1 MVSILPDSDNFGQE
15 LPSLDK
21 FDPTSLEKFDK
32 DYVYKLVYDDVVVK
46 SGVLPEICRLNFDP
60 ASGTVAYEQVYG
72 DSDKTTNSGGSI
84 EATRNLARCNGS
96 PGYFLGKNFY
106 TLSDLAGDTK
116 AARYGTIKSKGI
128 FRPEGPP
135 AYGWIG
141 NNRFRQLGG
150 APIALDLKKS
160 TGVWEPRR
168 YHQPKGKP
176 LEIFFL
182 RVTVRVWKLVA
193 EKAGLS
199 MPEFPVVGVDGE
211 AIGFWEWVKDTKC
224 PIVITEGEKKAA
236 ALISRGFAAIGL
248 PGINTGYRVTERGE
262 RITIPDGTTYQRAI
276 ARELDAALQ
285 PFDTADREITIIFDF
300 RAGDYRQS
308 SEFRAA
314 STTARLLKSAIA
326 KIAILPG
333 PDKGVDDFCVAG
345 GDIAAVLADAKDY
358 RKLAIENQWRR
369 DRQYTP
375 DRTINSRYFHALAP
389 AVGTIMA
396 INSGLATGKTQFLKD
411 VIASNP
417 EGKIIVLG
425 SRNGLLLQTAEKC
438 GFYHLNAHNGYQMF
452 KNPDARLCLCFD
464 SLLKLPP
471 EIFEGATI
479 ILDEAE
485 SVLRHLLMSP
495 TLKRDREA
503 IKARFSAACGDASRI
518 ILLDGHLTDYT
529 VGLVAK
535 LVGNKTVTKHLN
547 EFKGNC
553 PKVSIYETEK
563 ATPTAAEK
571 QDFINKILASDCPA
585 IATDCSV
592 AEAEALADA
601 LTEAK
606 GPGLLICS
614 KNSNEP
620 DQTEF
625 QTNPDAWTEK
635 DNPAWL
641 LYTPT
646 LENGLDIS
654 KCGKF
659 TDVFGLF
666 CGLLG
671 VNSQIQMLRRV
682 RHPLNQ
688 ISVLCP
694 KRGLSDNP
702 DRRSYYSSQIKLQIE
717 ASINIESALLC
728 PADYQEAIREEINRQ
743 FADPLFVAYCHFEAQ
758 ENLEKSELRAFLI
771 EALRDGGYEV
781 DEPIIGGDE
790 SGDHADKKIACKE
803 KEAQEIFNSPD
814 ISLEEAQEISRSNK
828 ARWPERC
835 QAEKCYLKARLPGI
849 EDTKLWGWEFID
861 RIRSKDRSLLNQ
873 LENSW
878 LFHNPD
884 DAEYLQKSKWESGK
898 FESFLPDHSPQ
909 WLKLKALHKLQIS
922 QFLNPDTCWDNESPE
937 IKSLLRDGGRSD
949 ARKILGEPGK
959 NGIKYL
965 NRLLGLIGIKLVHK
979 QARGEG
985 GKRIHEYRYQP
996 QPTTRL
1002 SRRGPLR
1009 ICSLPEDWPELAEL
1023 TSARMA
1029 QKIEAKKASVKSAE
1043 TVAPSSLDAVTDSS
1057 DFININLESSVTEIT
1072 PENTTAEGAADTL
1085 SKVAIDGEAEAEP
1098 EPTGKMGWVSRW
1110 GKWVRAAFLGP
1121 TDGCQLRILI
1131 EEVTGWNEVR
1141 AFPDQLRWDG
1151 GASC

>member
-1 MVSILPDSDNFGQE
+1 MDTIVHYTEPFSQNHLSA
-15 LPSLDK
+15 SLDK
-21 FDPTSLEKFDK
+21 FDK
-32 DYVYKLVYDDVVVK
+32 DYIEKLVYKHLVEESGIGPDLLPLNCPSASGLPVYDLLYRDTDKILK
-46 SGVLPEICRLNFDP
+46 SGDVSAQARKN
-60 ASGTVAYEQVYG
+60 YG
-72 DSDKTTNSGGSI
+72 KCEGAIGFI
-84 EATRNLARCNGS
+84 VNG
-96 PGYFLGKNFY
+96 
-106 TLSDLAGDTK
+106 
-116 AARYGTIKSKGI
+116 
-128 FRPEGPP
+128 
-135 AYGWIG
+135 
-141 NNRFRQLGG
+141 RFRQLDGP
-150 APIALDLKKS
+150 PIAFNRKKENKGFGK
-160 TGVWEPRR
+160 TTEKLEPRK
-168 YHQPKGKP
+168 YHQPYGKP
-176 LEIFFL
+176 LEVFFA
-182 RVTVRVWKLVA
+182 RVTLRIWKKVA
-193 EKAGLS
+193 AKANLP
-199 MPEFPVVGVDGE
+199 MPEFPVIGVDGE
-211 AIGFWEWVKDTKC
+211 AIGFWEWVKATKC
-224 PIVITEGEKKAA
+224 PIVITEGEKKAL
-236 ALISRGFAAIGL
+236 ALISRGYAAIGL

-262 RITIPDGTTYQRAI
+262 TVTNPDGTEYQRAI
-276 ARELDAALQ
+276 ARELHAALQ
-285 PFDTADREITIIFDF
+285 SFDTAGRVITIIFDY

-308 SEFRAA
+308 KEFRAA
-314 STTARLLKSAIA
+314 TTTARLLKSAIA
-326 KIAILPG
+326 KIALLPG

-345 GDIAAVLADAKDY
+345 GDIDAMLADAKDY

-369 DRQYTP
+369 ARRYTP
-375 DRTINSRYFHALAP
+375 THTINSRYFHAPAP
-389 AVGTIMA
+389 AAGTVTG
-396 INSGLATGKTQFLKD
+396 INSGLATGKTQFIKD
-411 VIASNP
+411 IIASNP

-438 GFYHLNAHNGYQMF
+438 GFYHLNAHNGYLMF
-452 KNPDARLCLCFD
+452 RDPNARLCLCFD
-464 SLLKLPP
+464 SLLKLPS

-503 IKARFSAACGDASRI
+503 IKARFTEACGDADRI
-518 ILLDGHLTDYT
+518 ILLDGHLTDFS
-529 VGLVAK
+529 VNLVEK
-535 LVGNKTVTKHLN
+535 LAGNKTVTKHLN

-553 PKVSIYETEK
+553 PKVSVYETEK

-592 AEAEALADA
+592 AEAEALADT

-625 QTNPDAWTEK
+625 QTNPDAWMEK

-641 LYTPT
+641 IYSPT
-646 LENGLDIS
+646 LENGIDIS

-671 VNSQIQMLRRV
+671 VNSLIQMLRRV

-702 DRRSYYSSQIKLQIE
+702 DRRSYYASQIKLQIE

-743 FADPLFVAYCHFEAQ
+743 FADPLFAAYCHFEAQ

-781 DEPIIGGDE
+781 DEPIIGNDK
-790 SGDHADKKIACKE
+790 SGDHADKKAACKE
-803 KEAQEIFNSPD
+803 KEAQEIFDSPD

-849 EDTKLWGWEFID
+849 EDTKLWGWELVH
-861 RIRSKDRSLLNQ
+861 RIRSKDKALLSQ

-922 QFLNPDTCWDNESPE
+922 QFLNPDACWNSESPE
-937 IKSLLRDGGRSD
+937 IKKLLEDGDRKD
-949 ARKILGEPGK
+949 ARKILGEPGED
-959 NGIKYL
+959 GIKYL
-965 NRLLGLIGIKLVHK
+965 KRLLGLIGIELVHR
-979 QARGEG
+979 QVRGED
-985 GKRIHEYRYQP
+985 GKRIHVYRYQP
-996 QPTTRL
+996 QPTIRS
-1002 SRRGPLR
+1002 SRKGPLR

-1023 TSARMA
+1023 TAARMS
-1029 QKIEAKKASVKSAE
+1029 QKIEAKKAAVKSAE
-1043 TVAPSSLDAVTDSS
+1043 SFTPSALDAVTDSS

-1072 PENTTAEGAADTL
+1072 PENTAAGSAAGAI
-1085 SKVAIDGEAEAEP
+1085 SQVAIEAEAEA
-1098 EPTGKMGWVSRW
+1098 EHLIARWTGWVNCW
-1110 GKWVRAAFLGP
+1110 GKWVEARVA
-1121 TDGCQLRILI
+1121 
-1131 EEVTGWNEVR
+1131 GWCEYGTRYVVQYLQ
-1141 AFPDQLRWDG
+1141 ASGDIGEMLVFPENFVQQAEG
-1151 GASC
+1151 GAPC